1 MSPLRMPRPTRRR
14 GTDCFWFRRRL
25 HEDERPFVLGR
36 ALVVHFPATLN
47 DKAYSTHVEKIGNE
61 INFSLRTRDRATAEA
76 RHGLAMAHIR
86 SYFAALK
93 AGQRQLTQKQ
103 IVALSGEIYRLFVD
117 RFKENPGVPETWAA
131 VKAVNRAAREGRL
144 LPRMTSL
151 KPTEVA
157 DAREIVSDLFPDLTA
172 GINALARTASDE
184 VSRLLVI
191 LLSSGL
197 SVGVFSVCC
206 ASGKSYLGALTN
218 CQRAVIPTKKSSQY
232 SADTTINFRVVPTQK
247 KPGGTAGS
255 MRAAPPA
262 TLTWISASASFFRLV
277 TADHHRTSAIRARVD
292 GSLYPE
298 CRQVGIPAQPR

>member
-1 MSPLRMPRPTRRR
+1 M
-14 GTDCFWFRRRL
+14 
-25 HEDERPFVLGR
+25 LGR
-36 ALVVHFPATLN
+36 ALVVHFAATLN

-103 IVALSGEIYRLFVD
+103 IVALSGEIYCLFVD

-172 GINALARTASDE
+172 GINALARTVTDE
-184 VSRLLVI
+184 ECLRQMEERFGFLADWVLAQHGI
-191 LLSSGL
+191 ITD
-197 SVGVFSVCC
+197 
-206 ASGKSYLGALTN
+206 AKS
-218 CQRAVIPTKKSSQY
+218 
-232 SADTTINFRVVPTQK
+232 
-247 KPGGTAGS
+247 
-255 MRAAPPA
+255 RAA
-262 TLTWISASASFFRLV
+262 LLHHVDLASTDAFWFLK
-277 TADHHRTSAIRARVD
+277 RAAKGD
-292 GSLYPE
+292 YYA
-298 CRQVGIPAQPR
+298 RQKC

>member
-14 GTDCFWFRRRL
+14 GTDCFWFRRRV

-93 AGQRQLTQKQ
+93 AGQQQLTQKQ
-103 IVALSGEIYRLFVD
+103 IVALSGEIYRLFID

-144 LPRMTSL
+144 LSRMTSL

-172 GINALARTASDE
+172 GINALARAASDQE
-184 VSRLLVI
+184 CLRQMEERFGFLADWVLALHGINTDAKSRAALLQHVD
-191 LLSSGL
+191 LASTDASWFLKRA
-197 SVGVFSVCC
+197 
-206 ASGKSYLGALTN
+206 ASGDYRPDKNAERFPPLQLG
-218 CQRAVIPTKKSSQY
+218 S
-232 SADTTINFRVVPTQK
+232 
-247 KPGGTAGS
+247 GS
-255 MRAAPPA
+255 K
-262 TLTWISASASFFRLV
+262 LTWDTLFAGWEAGHKASRGPRAFASNGARSSIILQ
-277 TADHHRTSAIRARVD
+277 HSRTSVARPVRAK
-292 GSLYPE
+292 
-298 CRQVGIPAQPR
+298 